1 MLKQWASELENEV
14 EILRSDEINDEAN
27 ANMVSFSISDELM
40 ESLSE
45 KELSD
50 FILECSIIYG
60 QKTNGIPTTFYC
72 WYDDMAFQIRIGCV
86 SKQHKKLPFSCK
98 LEPTDLSNLISN
110 FKVGVN
116 GLFTDNEALF
126 VWQTSI

>member
-1 MLKQWASELENEV
+1 MLKQWASELEDEV

-27 ANMVSFSISDELM
+27 ANMVSFSISDEMM
-40 ESLSE
+40 ESLTE
-45 KELSD
+45 EELSD
-50 FILECSIIYG
+50 FIFECSKVYA
-60 QKTNGIPTTFYC
+60 QKANGIPTTFYC

-86 SKQHKKLPFSCK
+86 SKKHGRLPFSCK
-98 LEPTDLSNLISN
+98 LEPTDLSNLVSN
-110 FKVGVN
+110 FKVGIN